1 MAEKI
6 PPPISY
12 ESYIQE
18 IQQMCAEDQAM
29 RTRALE
35 NDMIIESEEDNTLD
49 ARNTKRMKEIVAEI
63 GWPTIS
69 KVGKDI
75 SNDAWLLVQHADHDL
90 AFQKQCLEMM
100 KQQPKVDVDSSN
112 IAYLED
118 RIRVHEGRPQLYG
131 TQFFS
136 EKMGDPMIPRPIEDP
151 NNLDARRKA
160 AGLEPFSEYE
170 KHYKDKYKKYDKP
183 KA

>member
-1 MAEKI
+1 
-6 PPPISY
+6 
-12 ESYIQE
+12 
-18 IQQMCAEDQAM
+18 MCDEDQAM

-75 SNDAWLLVQHADHDL
+75 SNYAWLLVQHADHDL

-100 KQQPKVDVDSSN
+100 RQQPKGEVASSD

-131 TQFFS
+131 TQFFDKKIDGKIVS
-136 EKMGDPMIPRPIEDP
+136 TPRPIADLD
-151 NNLDARRKA
+151 NLESRRKE
-160 AGLEPFSEYE
+160 AGLEPFDDYK
-170 KHYKDKYKKYDKP
+170 KHFDDKYKKYDKP
-183 KA
+183 KT